1 MSSQTGV
8 APVSSAVAPPTAEAP
23 LLELAGA
30 WKVFGH
36 VEALRDVDLTLGEGE
51 VLALVGDNGAGK
63 STIVKVLSGVY
74 NLDGGEFRIRGQA
87 VHGMSP
93 HVARAQGVATVF
105 QDLALVETLDVT
117 ANIFLGQPITRGL
130 LFANRGA
137 MADAA
142 AATLQSL
149 KVRLP
154 SVRVAVGELSGG
166 QRQGVAIGRAIH
178 QDTPIVLMDEPTA
191 ALGVRETAQIRD
203 MILELKARGKSVI
216 LVSHDMGLVFET
228 ADRIQVMRLG
238 QVHGVRRTAA
248 TDRQEIV
255 GLITGALDPDPRPAP
270 EGKA

>member
-1 MSSQTGV
+1 MTPLFQAVNLTKRFGGLTAADS
-8 APVSSAVAPPTAEAP
+8 VS
-23 LLELAGA
+23 L
-30 WKVFGH
+30 
-36 VEALRDVDLTLGEGE
+36 DVNVGE
-51 VLALVGDNGAGK
+51 VIGLVGDNGAGK
-63 STIVKVLSGVY
+63 STFIKMIAGVY
-74 NLDGGEFRIRGQA
+74 QPDEGELFFEGRSIPFAG
-87 VHGMSP
+87 P
-93 HVARAQGVATVF
+93 RATRDLGIETIY
-105 QDLALVETLDVT
+105 QDLALAENLDVG

-130 LFANRGA
+130 LFANRRA

-228 ADRIQVMRLG
+228 ADRVQVMRLG
-238 QVHGVRRTAA
+238 QVHGVRRTTD

-255 GLITGALDPDPRPAP
+255 GLITGAIDADPRPAQ